1 MSNTN
6 FNNTNFKMGGVI
18 AAVGIAIAVASG
30 LMGGGA
36 DKPVRVA
43 SDVAVNVSLIQLI
56 AAPEKFDGRRVMVS
70 GFLVN
75 EAGDRA
81 LYLSANDAL
90 NGLDNK
96 IAVTF
101 QNSKVP
107 MDVQE
112 RMNREYVAL
121 RGIFTGGATPEI
133 GDVDH
138 VQERHGPI
146 TPPPLGE

>member
-1 MSNTN
+1 M
-6 FNNTNFKMGGVI
+6 NNTNFKMGGVI
-18 AAVGIAIAVASG
+18 AAVGIGIAVASG
-30 LMGGGA
+30 FMGGGGGA

-75 EAGDRA
+75 EAGDCA

-101 QNSKVP
+101 QNSMVP
-107 MDVQE
+107 ADVQDQ
-112 RMNREYVAL
+112 MNREYIAL
-121 RGIFTGGATPEI
+121 RGLFKGGATPEI

-138 VQERHGPI
+138 IQERHGAVA
-146 TPPPLGE
+146 PPPLGE